1 MLLTINL
8 KLWKII
14 GDDFSDGRQSPSDA
28 LNNWPLTK
36 IHQGNNPFLD
46 IFAWIRIS
54 RHCIEDGNGRRRSW
68 HILLAG
74 EVQWTSSLASWWN
87 KWGRV
92 FIYLTSQYLT
102 SRSTSET
109 ETRSSTSRTT
119 KSSFSKSVEEVTWQS
134 KIYSN
139 TAVSRC
145 SIRFC
150 HPGSLKLM

>member
-36 IHQGNNPFLD
+36 IHQGNNPCLD

-87 KWGRV
+87 KWVRI
-92 FIYLTSQYLT
+92 FIYLASQCLT
-102 SRSTSET
+102 LGQHPRQRQGARQAEQRNLLFQKALKRFKLVNQRSILTH
-109 ETRSSTSRTT
+109 
-119 KSSFSKSVEEVTWQS
+119 QS
-134 KIYSN
+134 
-139 TAVSRC
+139 
-145 SIRFC
+145 
-150 HPGSLKLM
+150 PGAQ